1 MMINDDTDKFK
12 KEIET
17 WDSKQMSEN
26 EKKVYDAI
34 KILLNSIEDIEIFNK
49 KAVYLYLREIT
60 GLSTKQI
67 VSQLNKM
74 RKKYKIFKTSWDNG
88 KI

>member
-1 MMINDDTDKFK
+1 
-12 KEIET
+12 
-17 WDSKQMSEN
+17 MSEN
-26 EKKVYDAI
+26 EKKVYDAVVI
-34 KILLNSIEDIEIFNK
+34 VLNSVEEIEIFNK

-74 RKKYKIFKTSWDNG
+74 RAKYQIFKKDWDEG